1 MNLEIGSVVTGKV
14 TGIAKFGAFV
24 SLPGGKAGLIHI
36 SEVTNSYITNVEEHL
51 KVGQEVRVKILS
63 IDDKGRINL
72 SAKQAASSPRR
83 DARAAQNPRAETPE
97 NIRTASAPQEE
108 VLPKSDNRRFED
120 TLKKFLQDA
129 DSKISESRIYDRQRS
144 ARRKGGRR

>member
-51 KVGQEVRVKILS
+51 KVGQEVSVKIIS
-63 IDDKGRINL
+63 VDDKGRINL
-72 SAKQAASSPRR
+72 SAKQAAKPERR
-83 DARAAQNPRAETPE
+83 DARPAQGSRAETPR
-97 NIRTASAPQEE
+97 NIRTAAAPQEAA
-108 VLPKSDNRRFED
+108 LPKSENREFED

-129 DSKISESRIYDRQRS
+129 DSKISESRIYERQRS
-144 ARRKGGRR
+144 TRRKGGRR